1 MLKKLLCYFILNIL
15 ATCVPAYAA
24 CENAQALYNQ
34 ALSQNNLKRK
44 IALLEQSVQ
53 ACRNFNAFYELAKA
67 YETDNQLEKA
77 ELCLRDAQTM
87 NEDASKIAKAIA
99 RQGQVLER
107 MNKKVKARICYQKSY
122 KLHPLPQVLEKLKLL
137 DEHRMRRS
145 VSNREIKRFFM
156 TGYRAHQVE
165 PRLNLYINFEYDK
178 AVLNS
183 SGKAQADELGRMLAD
198 PVFQKRSFTLIGHTD
213 IRGGDDYN
221 QGLSERRAAKVKA
234 YLAERFG
241 IVPGRLNTIGEG
253 KRKPL
258 YQGDTE
264 REHALNRRV
273 EVRAE

>member
-15 ATCVPAYAA
+15 AMTAPAYAA

-34 ALSQNNLKRK
+34 ALSQSDLKRK

-53 ACRNFNAFYELAKA
+53 ACRKFDAFYELAKA
-67 YETDNQLEKA
+67 YEADNQLGKA
-77 ELCLRDAQTM
+77 ETSLRNAQTM
-87 NEDASKIAKAIA
+87 YVEDAQIAKATA

-107 MNKKVKARICYQKSY
+107 MNKKVEARICYQKSY

-137 DEHRMRRS
+137 DEHRMRNG
-145 VSNREIKRFFM
+145 VSAREMKSFFR
-156 TGYRAHQVE
+156 GYQVE

-178 AVLNS
+178 AVLNA

-213 IRGGDDYN
+213 IRGGDVYN
-221 QGLSERRAAKVKA
+221 QDLSERRAAKVKA

-241 IVPGRLNTIGEG
+241 IVPGRLNTIGKGE
-253 KRKPL
+253 RKPL

-273 EVRAE
+273 EVRGE